1 MEWHSHFKTA
11 FFTNWRSAGLPAPEN
26 FLSAYYL
33 MLEERNKN
41 IEWIDNS
48 TGIDHSRLYDVY
60 GFGVTAGKLFGAM
73 FGLTAEQTIHTS
85 DWCGRFNL
93 GISLFDYISDELDGA
108 NSVSSLPVFQ
118 SFTRDENSSA
128 IPSTSSEELVSNLA
142 ASVLQDVANLSS
154 IKSELLMAMQE
165 MFDAEDFIS
174 TTKLSADADL
184 KKIYQALYLKSAG
197 PFKAMAEYTASI
209 KTADDSNLL
218 QNAAAVGNA
227 LGMCYWLIDDA
238 KDVWDD
244 LEARQWNIF
253 LQLAAEKDPMV
264 FAAQT
269 DSDTIADL
277 LCCWERSEHA
287 AKISVETITRL
298 TDAIA
303 KLELAEDVNN
313 HTLGIIAASLW
324 QWYHS

>member
-1 MEWHSHFKTA
+1 MEWHTHFGTV
-11 FFTNWRSAGLPAPEN
+11 FFRTWRSAGLPDHEH
-26 FLSAYYL
+26 FLSPYYL

-60 GFGVTAGKLFGAM
+60 GFGVTVGKLFGAM
-73 FGLTAEQTIHTS
+73 FGLTAEQINHTS

-93 GISLFDYISDELDGA
+93 GISLFDYISDELDA
-108 NSVSSLPVFQ
+108 VNSVSSLTVFQ
-118 SFTRDENSSA
+118 PFTKAENSVA
-128 IPSTSSEELVSNLA
+128 YPSTSSEELVSNLA

-154 IKSELLMAMQE
+154 SKSHLFKAMQE
-165 MFDAEDFIS
+165 MFDAEYFIS
-174 TTKLSADADL
+174 TTKLSANADL

-197 PFKAMAEYTASI
+197 PFQAMADYTASI
-209 KTADDSNLL
+209 KTADDSILL
-218 QNAAAVGNA
+218 HNARAVGNA

-244 LEARQWNIF
+244 LEAGQWNIF
-253 LQLAAEKDPMV
+253 LQLAAEKDSLI
-264 FAAQT
+264 FASQA
-269 DSDTIADL
+269 DS
-277 LCCWERSEHA
+277 
-287 AKISVETITRL
+287 ETITRL
-298 TDAIA
+298 LHCWEQSQDAAKISDEIITLLTDAIT
-303 KLELAEDVNN
+303 KLELEEDVRN